1 VVEIG
6 EASLGAGL
14 AYGSV
19 SSNIGSVERSTR
31 QWTFSTLRGNE
42 PWSIF
47 TGSVAAMYH
56 F

>member
-1 VVEIG
+1 M
-6 EASLGAGL
+6 GA
-14 AYGSV
+14 AITYDSV
-19 SSNIGSVERSTR
+19 KAEVGPIERSTR
-31 QWTFSTLRGNE
+31 RWGISTARGSE